1 VTNKILNV
9 LLATKG
15 NQHTA
20 KTTSFAYTDVE

>member
-1 VTNKILNV
+1 MCYS
-9 LLATKG
+9 LATKG